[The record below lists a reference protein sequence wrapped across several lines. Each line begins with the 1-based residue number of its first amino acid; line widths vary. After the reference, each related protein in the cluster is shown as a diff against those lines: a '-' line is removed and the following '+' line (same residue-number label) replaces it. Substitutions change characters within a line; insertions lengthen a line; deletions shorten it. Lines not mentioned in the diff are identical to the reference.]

1 MFLVAVG
8 FWNFLGA
15 GIFGFLVNLPV
26 VSYYEIGTAL
36 TANHAHAA
44 MFGVYGMLAVAL
56 AMFAFR
62 YVIPAEKWPNKLA
75 RISFWGMNIGLAW
88 MVFVTLLP
96 LGVLQLFHSV
106 NAGYFEARSLGYITQ
121 PGNAVLEWMRLPGD
135 AILIVGGVVPFCWIA
150 WIALRHFRSG
160 QTVDELPEHALY
172 TSVATD
178 ATEAATQG

>member
-1 MFLVAVG
+1 
-8 FWNFLGA
+8 
-15 GIFGFLVNLPV
+15 
-26 VSYYEIGTAL
+26 
-36 TANHAHAA
+36 
-44 MFGVYGMLAVAL
+44 
-56 AMFAFR
+56 
-62 YVIPAEKWPNKLA
+62 
-75 RISFWGMNIGLAW
+75 MNIGLAW